1 MNKFL
6 ILVSTILVLVTS
18 ACATGNQYAGGGYGS
33 SGIYRRAFPRQ
44 AHPGLGNPNMT
55 RAYGSVCT
63 NEVPGR
69 CIFNI
74 DKVRHRADEPE
85 FQYACGS
92 HGIPLDGAY
101 GTVTVPVEGAMLQCI
116 DLTTAD
122 EAFFPGVRT
131 GDTVSLTFVGHDP
144 IAGGY
149 KAYRKVTCGANVEN
163 KQTANLCD
171 KRVL

>member
-6 ILVSTILVLVTS
+6 ILVSIATVLVTS
-18 ACATGNQYAGGGYGS
+18 ACVAGNPYVGGGYGS
-33 SGIYRRAFPRQ
+33 GGAYRRAFPRQ
-44 AHPGLGNPNMT
+44 PLPGMGNPNMT

-63 NEVPGR
+63 SDLPGR
-69 CIFNI
+69 CIDNI
-74 DKVRHRADEPE
+74 DKVRHRNDEPA

-101 GTVTVPVEGAMLQCI
+101 GTVTVPVGGAMLQCI

-122 EAFFPGVRT
+122 QAFFPGART

-144 IAGGY
+144 VAGGY
-149 KAYRKVTCGANVEN
+149 KAYRKLTCGSNVEN
-163 KQTANLCD
+163 RQTANFCD
-171 KRVL
+171 KRIL